1 MLYFGYGSNLNIRQ
15 MENRCSDAK
24 KIGPAYLSDHRLVFR
39 GVADIEYKEN
49 CQCPGGL
56 WEISESDLEKLD
68 HYEGYP
74 NLYDRY
80 RTMVMLGDG
89 TNVEAIVYE
98 KNDQTVKPPNAGY
111 FNTILEGYD
120 DFDLNTDHLVQA
132 KDRAEKQFELDYS
145 QPGQKCHAF

>member
-1 MLYFGYGSNLNIRQ
+1 MLYFGYGSNLNVGQ
-15 MENRCSDAK
+15 MENRCPDAK

-39 GVADIEYKEN
+39 RVADIEYKEN
-49 CQCPGGL
+49 CLCPGGL

-68 HYEGYP
+68 GYEGYP

-98 KNDQTVKPPNAGY
+98 KNDQQVQPPNPGY

-120 DFDLNTDHLVQA
+120 DFNLNTNHLMQA
-132 KDRAEKQFELDYS
+132 KDRAKAQIE
-145 QPGQKCHAF
+145 PGYGRPGRECRAF